1 MAKPKSVGAQ
11 VRSAMDGP
19 TLDHDAL
26 IGQITDRER
35 EAYARR
41 SDAAE
46 SGAMVKEFLEETDL
60 NSKAYSVLAAIVK
73 LVEKKDGVAKAMDVI
88 RSLET
93 GLPLIKNH
101 IGGQGS
107 AEMDLGEPEPKKP
120 AAKVTKADVSHMTS
134 EDPYDLPN
142 EDGPDDLDDDAG
154 DFEDAAAALDE
165 PKKTGKVIK
174 AFAG

>member
-19 TLDHDAL
+19 TLDHDEL

-46 SGAMVKEFLEETDL
+46 SGAKVKDFLEETDL
-60 NSKAYSVLAAIVK
+60 NSKAYAVLAAILK

-88 RSLET
+88 RSLEA

-101 IGGQGS
+101 IAGQGS
-107 AEMDLGEPEPKKP
+107 AEMDLGEPEPEKP
-120 AAKVTKADVSHMTS
+120 AAPITEDDVAHFGDNDADDGDDADFD
-134 EDPYDLPN
+134 DPA
-142 EDGPDDLDDDAG
+142 DDAG

-165 PKKTGKVIK
+165 PKKSGKVIK